1 MRLADASPQS
11 SIRIR
16 EAAIDL
22 FAEAGYA
29 ATSVR
34 QIAERAEVSPGLVIQ
49 RFGDKASL
57 RRACDD
63 EVIPQLLRVKLDT
76 LADPDQRNRQL
87 SRLTRYLARMSV
99 DETPEADH
107 LFDLLVT
114 SVRQLLSTSHDDHM
128 VVQPGEDPDAT
139 AVILSI
145 LGIALLTMERQLG
158 RHLGTPAD
166 LSGHDRIRDALTH
179 VLGGIILPPTD
190 RPTGRSRPKA

>member
-1 MRLADASPQS
+1 MRLADVGPQS
-11 SIRIR
+11 SVRIR

-87 SRLTRYLARMSV
+87 SRLTGYLARMSA

-107 LFDLLVT
+107 LFDLLVA
-114 SVRQLLSTSHDDHM
+114 SVRQTLGTARDDGL
-128 VVQPGEDPDAT
+128 VVEPGEDLDAT
-139 AVILSI
+139 AVVMSI
-145 LGIALLTMERQLG
+145 LGIALLGMERQLR
-158 RHLGTPAD
+158 RHLGSPQD
-166 LSGHDRIRDALTH
+166 PSGHDRSRDALTH
-179 VLGGIILPPTD
+179 ILRGIILPPPD
-190 RPTGRSRPKA
+190 RPTGRSRPKV